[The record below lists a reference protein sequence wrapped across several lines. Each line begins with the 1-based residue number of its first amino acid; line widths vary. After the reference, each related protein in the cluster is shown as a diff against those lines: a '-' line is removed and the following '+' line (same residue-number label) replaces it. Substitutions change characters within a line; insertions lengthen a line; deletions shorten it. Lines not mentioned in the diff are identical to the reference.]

1 MTRPAAPSRPAPR
14 PRRARTAEDGFVLV
28 VVLWILAALATF
40 VSIYAVYVSDTASAA
55 AVRTEALATH
65 GLATA
70 AVELA
75 ALRLVATP
83 KEQRPTRGEVR
94 FRMGGANIS
103 AAFTDE
109 AARID
114 INAASRELIAA
125 LFTTLGAAPE
135 AASQHAERIAAWR
148 SPQGAPILGDAPALG
163 DVPALGD
170 APAGAGQ
177 RPRGGPFVHVEEIW
191 RVAGLPPALVA
202 AALPYLTVYS
212 GRGQVNGKIAEAP
225 VRLALEKATPG
236 AEGGDGEVVAS
247 AAGTTTQAGD
257 TARIKVRIAFD
268 GGRRR
273 GAEAVILLRDFGTD
287 PYRILTWREDGDPP
301 PVPARG
307 AGP

>member
-1 MTRPAAPSRPAPR
+1 MTRPAAPSRPVPR

-55 AVRTEALATH
+55 AVRTEALAAH
-65 GLATA
+65 GLASA

-114 INAASRELIAA
+114 INAASRELMAG
-125 LFTTLGAAPE
+125 LFTALGAAPE

-148 SPQGAPILGDAPALG
+148 SPQGAPILGEAPT
-163 DVPALGD
+163 LGD
-170 APAGAGQ
+170 APAGEGQ

-247 AAGTTTQAGD
+247 AAGTTTKAGD

-273 GAEAVILLRDFGTD
+273 GAEAVILLRDFGAD
-287 PYRILTWREDGDPP
+287 PYRVLTWREDGDPP
-301 PVPARG
+301 PAPARG